1 MPLMLQNFILFQAG
15 WFACVLGGASREY
28 MWAGTIA
35 VAVIVAVHLAR
46 ATNLRSESLLILLTA
61 AVGTAWD
68 SGLMIAG
75 LFTFHNGVVVSG
87 LVPVWIIAM
96 WVLFATTLN
105 VSMTWMKGRYLLA
118 SIFGAIGG
126 PVAYYAGHRLGAVDF
141 NNTSMTMIAVAAGWS
156 VIMPALMLLTTR
168 FNGYRELQPS
178 RYQVKTI

>member
-1 MPLMLQNFILFQAG
+1 MSLMLQNFILFQLG
-15 WFACVLGGASREY
+15 WFACVLGGASLEY
-28 MWAGTIA
+28 VWAGPIV

-46 ATNLRSESLLILLTA
+46 ANNLRSEAFLVLLTA
-61 AVGTAWD
+61 ALGTTWD

-75 LFTFHNGVVVSG
+75 LFNFQNGVVVSG

-126 PVAYYAGHRLGAVDF
+126 PAAYYAGHRLGAVDF
-141 NNTSMTMIAVAAGWS
+141 DNTSMTMIAVAFGWA
-156 VIMPALMLLTTR
+156 VIMPTLMLLTTR
-168 FNGYRELQPS
+168 FNGYQERQPS
-178 RYQVKTI
+178 SYQVKTI

>member
-1 MPLMLQNFILFQAG
+1 MPLLLQNFILFQLG

-28 MWAGTIA
+28 MWVGPVV

-46 ATNLRSESLLILLTA
+46 ANNLRSESMLVLLTA
-61 AVGTAWD
+61 ALGTAWD

-118 SIFGAIGG
+118 ALFGAIGG
-126 PVAYYAGHRLGAVDF
+126 PAAYYAGHRLGAVDF
-141 NNTSMTMIAVAAGWS
+141 NDTSMTMIAVAVGWS
-156 VIMPALMLLTTR
+156 VIMPTLMLLTTR
-168 FNGYRELQPS
+168 FNGYQQRQPS